1 MRLPMTCFYP
11 APSRLLLATAL
22 LASLAGC
29 ASAGR
34 YPVQAAAV
42 PASYGTH
49 STSLGAADAAPVS
62 GLDQPRADVRADA
75 WWTGFGDAGL
85 DRLVSRVLE
94 VNNDLAV
101 AGLNVQRARLQA
113 GLARNALFPDPSLS
127 GIGTSTARPIDRSA
141 DWQRTGD
148 YATGVSLQW
157 EVDLWGKLRTQR
169 DIAVWSAQ
177 ATEEDRQNT
186 ALIAIG
192 DAVDYYWNLAYLNQS
207 IAAGAED
214 LARLQRT
221 LELVQARLDAGAA
234 AGMEVRQARQ
244 SLEAQR
250 AAQSALEQQRVEARN
265 ALTVLLDGQ
274 PWPQAE
280 EPQSLAGATSPA
292 LQAGLPA
299 ELLARRPD
307 LRAAELRLRNS
318 LKQINV
324 TATSYYPTLSLNG
337 GISTSGPRLGDV
349 LRNPVATLGAGLALP
364 FLNLQRAQLE
374 TDVAGTDY
382 QVAATTF
389 RKTLYTALSE
399 VDNALSARDQLA
411 IQVAASQASFTEAV
425 AVERAEE
432 VRYRVGATDLRD
444 WLLAQQTRR
453 QAELS
458 LARVRQTQLANDV
471 TLFKALGGS
480 AAR

>member
-1 MRLPMTCFYP
+1 MTRCYSM
-11 APSRLLLATAL
+11 PSRLLLAGSL
-22 LASLAGC
+22 LAALAGC
-29 ASAGR
+29 ATAGR
-34 YPVQAAAV
+34 YPVQDAAV
-42 PASYGTH
+42 PASYGSH
-49 STSLGAADAAPVS
+49 STSLGIADTAPLS
-62 GLDQPRADVRADA
+62 GLDQAPPDVRADA

-85 DRLVSRVLE
+85 DRLVSRVLDA
-94 VNNDLAV
+94 NNDLAV

-113 GLARNALFPDPSLS
+113 GLARNALWPDASLS
-127 GIGTSTARPIDRSA
+127 GISTSTARPIDRSA

-148 YATGVSLQW
+148 YSTGVSLQW
-157 EVDLWGKLRTQR
+157 EVDLWGRLRTLR

-177 ATEEDRQNT
+177 ASEEDRQNT

-192 DAVDYYWNLAYLNQS
+192 DAVNYYWNLAYLNQS

-234 AGMEVRQARQ
+234 SGMEVRQARQ
-244 SLEAQR
+244 SMEAQR

-280 EPQSLAGATSPA
+280 EPQSLAGATSPV

-318 LKQINV
+318 LKQIHV

-337 GISTSGPRLGDV
+337 GIGTSGPNLGDV

-364 FLNLQRAQLE
+364 FLNLQRAQLQI
-374 TDVAGTDY
+374 DSAGTDY
-382 QVAATTF
+382 QIAATSF

-411 IQVAASQASFTEAV
+411 IQVAASQASFNEAV

-458 LARVRQTQLANDV
+458 LARVRQSQLANDV

-480 AAR
+480 AAG